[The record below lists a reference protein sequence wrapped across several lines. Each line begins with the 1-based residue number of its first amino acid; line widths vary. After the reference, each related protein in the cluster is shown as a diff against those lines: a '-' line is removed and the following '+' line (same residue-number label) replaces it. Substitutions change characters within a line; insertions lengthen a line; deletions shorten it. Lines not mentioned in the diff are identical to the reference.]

1 MRVPSRRARSS
12 RVRCRPPK
20 KVVEEQRFR
29 IARRR
34 LRSASGGTGSR
45 VGVTA
50 GELVDGADDHHG
62 VQRSEKAA
70 LVFVLC
76 AGGFSSRGIAIARGG
91 ESPVPVEPRLW
102 ARKEINAATARVH
115 LISFLTRV
123 VVVQYSII
131 VFF

>member
-1 MRVPSRRARSS
+1 M
-12 RVRCRPPK
+12 
-20 KVVEEQRFR
+20 
-29 IARRR
+29 
-34 LRSASGGTGSR
+34 
-45 VGVTA
+45 GVTA

-102 ARKEINAATARVH
+102 ARKEIDAATARVH
-115 LISFLTRV
+115 LRC
-123 VVVQYSII
+123 I
-131 VFF
+131 VARQEWWYCTAIVNLS